1 MDKCLCCFKFKLLF
15 QLLIRSRVY
24 RSFDKIFL
32 NLKLIF
38 VNGQSTNSALSG
50 SMRQSDQYVT
60 QFWIKFL
67 SYKDVNVIWKF
78 YGLKLFSQYVI
89 LQWQLTSLL
98 MGIYI
103 FAHGIL
109 HLCTWQFTSLHM
121 VIYIF
126 AHDNLHLCSW
136 QFTSLQMAIYI
147 LSHANLH
154 LCSCQFTSLL
164 MPIYIFAHANL
175 HICSW
180 QFTSLLMA
188 IYIFAYGN

>member
-1 MDKCLCCFKFKLLF
+1 MDKCLFCFKFKLLF

-38 VNGQSTNSALSG
+38 VNGQSTDIALPG

-78 YGLKLFSQYVI
+78 YSLELFSQYVI
-89 LQWQLTSLL
+89 LHMT
-98 MGIYI
+98 IYI
-103 FAHGIL
+103 FAHGNL
-109 HLCTWQFTSLHM
+109 HLCTWEFTSLHM
-121 VIYIF
+121 
-126 AHDNLHLCSW
+126 A
-136 QFTSLQMAIYI
+136 
-147 LSHANLH
+147 
-154 LCSCQFTSLL
+154 
-164 MPIYIFAHANL
+164 IYIFAHANL
-175 HICSW
+175 HLCLC

-188 IYIFAYGN
+188 IYIFAHGNLNLCSWQFTSLHIGI